1 MMGPRAIE
9 ENRKTMSA
17 ELLAEKR
24 TLGGLQAK
32 AEYQMETGH
41 GDLDLMAV
49 NAKLREF
56 NARWIVAGGHSG
68 SCFVEV

>member
-9 ENRKTMSA
+9 ENRKEMSVA
-17 ELLAEKR
+17 LTTEKR
-24 TLGGLQAK
+24 ELNGLQAS
-32 AEYQMETGH
+32 AEYQIETGH
-41 GDLDLMAV
+41 GDLDLTAV

-56 NARWIVAGGHSG
+56 NGRWIAAGGHSG